1 MNCLLGFAMKI
12 CLLNF
17 LYLLNVFIFNLQ
29 WRERY
34 KKFINKIGATLF
46 LKVARKNI
54 DKPFEILPNEKI
66 FWSLNDDECKYIK
79 FAFPDNPIVK
89 DKKDADVCFKW
100 GMNRLF
106 RFILKKQRSFIA
118 EDSFIRSVTTAA
130 DRNAPKEDRTTISF
144 TLDDLASHF
153 CGQYVSRLEQKI
165 NSDEELDEKTLEQT
179 KKSMQKIVDN
189 YMTKYNHQPIYV
201 PEVLQTKQHKV
212 LVIDQS
218 FGDYSIIFGGNGKQK
233 DFDKML
239 ADAVKEN
246 PNSLIFVK
254 VHPDALVKKRR
265 KAKGF
270 FTPENTQYKNVILF
284 AENINPVAVLKNVD
298 KVYVWSSGMGFE
310 ALMCGKEVITYGTP
324 FYAGW
329 GVTTD
334 RHPWF
339 QTPELKKRRAKR
351 RTVEEL
357 FYYSY
362 IWYSYYVDPRTKKA
376 CSIDEAVD
384 YLLEKR
390 DKYFKENNIRK
401 D

>member
-1 MNCLLGFAMKI
+1 MKI
-12 CLLNF
+12 WLLKIF
-17 LYLLNVFIFNLQ
+17 YLLNVFIFNTQL
-29 WRERY
+29 RNKF
-34 KKFINKIGATLF
+34 KKFVYIKGARLF
-46 LKVARKNI
+46 LQKAQKNV
-54 DKPFEILPNEKI
+54 DKPFNINPSEKI
-66 FWSLNDDECKYIK
+66 YWFLENEDCKYFK
-79 FAFPDNPIVK
+79 NAFPNNPIVE
-89 DKKDADVCFKW
+89 DIKDADVCFKW
-100 GMNRLF
+100 GMNRIF
-106 RFILKKQRSFIA
+106 RFIKKDKRCFIA
-118 EDSFIRSVTTAA
+118 EDSFLRSVSAA
-130 DRNAPKEDRTTISF
+130 VDKNAPQKARISVAF
-144 TLDDLASHF
+144 TLDDLAAHY
-153 CGQYVSRLEQKI
+153 CGQFVSRLEQKI

-201 PEVLQTKQHKV
+201 PDILKTKQHKV

-239 ADAVKEN
+239 VDAVKEN

-254 VHPDALVKKRR
+254 VHPDTLVERKK
-265 KAKGF
+265 KKKGF
-270 FTPENTQYKNVILF
+270 FAYDNTNYKNVILF

-339 QTPELKKRRAKR
+339 QTAELKKRRAKR

-362 IWYSYYVDPRTKKA
+362 VWYSHYVNPKTNKA

-390 DKYFKENNIRK
+390 DEYFKQNNIRK

>member
-1 MNCLLGFAMKI
+1 MKI
-12 CLLNF
+12 WLLKIF
-17 LYLLNVFIFNLQ
+17 YLLNIVILNKQ
-29 WRERY
+29 WREDF
-34 KKFINKIGATLF
+34 KKFVNKIGAKVF
-46 LKVARKNI
+46 LQQAQKNI
-54 DKPFEILPNEKI
+54 NKSFEILPSEKI
-66 FWSLNDDECKYIK
+66 FWTIDEAAAKYVK
-79 FAFPDNPIVK
+79 NAFPDNKIVK
-89 DKKDADVCFKW
+89 KLKDSDVCFKW
-100 GMNRLF
+100 GMSNIF
-106 RFILKKQRSFIA
+106 RYVKKNKKCFIA

-130 DRNAPKEDRTTISF
+130 DRNAPQEARTSISF

-165 NSDEELDEKTLEQT
+165 NSDEKLDEKTLKQA

-212 LVIDQS
+212 LIIDQS

-239 ADAVKEN
+239 VDAVKEN

-254 VHPDALVKKRR
+254 VHPDALVKRKKR
-265 KAKGF
+265 AKGF
-270 FTPENTQYKNVILF
+270 FTPENTKYKNVILF

-334 RHPWF
+334 RHLWF

-362 IWYSYYVDPRTKKA
+362 VWYSHYVDPKTNKA

-390 DKYFKENNIRK
+390 DEYFRQNNIRK